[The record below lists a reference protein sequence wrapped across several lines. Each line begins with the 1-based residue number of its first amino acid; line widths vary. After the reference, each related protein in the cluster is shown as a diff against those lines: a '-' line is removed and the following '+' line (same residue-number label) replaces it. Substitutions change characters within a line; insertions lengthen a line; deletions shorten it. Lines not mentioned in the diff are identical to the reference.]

1 MTTVLDAAPPAGEF
15 DSPAGFVP
23 PNVLNPAP
31 PRIEYGVAG
40 VRDLRVELAEPEEGD
55 RSRGPKVARVFV
67 NDEPLRP
74 SSRFWTSFFMRFGIG
89 KSVFNYFDHA
99 EVFARLADRSPSDRL
114 RYAVERG
121 GDHGGAGT
129 LLAVTNPAKAVVK
142 HDDLR
147 ELLDRYDG
155 DRVTY
160 HGGVVESHHSPR
172 AGHRF
177 HVAGDAFANRFVVR
191 TPVDGF
197 GQPNIYLSLLREVCA
212 NGMIGE
218 SPAFRSALAL
228 GKGDDEVTYT
238 LSRAL
243 DGFNNDEGYAALRQ
257 RFESAAES
265 WASVHEA
272 MGLYS
277 LLAKLTGGGAGGG
290 GRGDAPANWG
300 SDGASAG
307 GTFGSGDAGTTLL
320 KRFHATTGDVTRLYG
335 LANLDSLSAKRQ
347 KTLPVNCKVYD
358 LVNFATEVATHYARP
373 EQARRLHAWTGGLVS
388 GEYDL
393 EGTADQYGDFKDFF
407 VSDGGPG
414 DGAAGDGGEP
424 PAAPTPAQPR

>member
-1 MTTVLDAAPPAGEF
+1 MPATLPPPAPLAAAPPA
-15 DSPAGFVP
+15 PAVP
-23 PNVLNPAP
+23 PNYLDSPP
-31 PRIEYGVAG
+31 PRIEYGVTRVG
-40 VRDLRVELAEPEEGD
+40 DLRVEAEDPEDG
-55 RSRGPKVARVFV
+55 RARGPVVTRVFV

-74 SSRFWTSFFMRFGIG
+74 TPRFWTSFFMRFGIG

-99 EVFARLADRSPSDRL
+99 EVFSRLAERSPSDRL
-114 RYAVERG
+114 RFVVERG
-121 GDHGGAGT
+121 PAADETGGAGT
-129 LLAVTNPAKAVVK
+129 LLAVSNPTKAVVR

-155 DRVTY
+155 DRITY
-160 HGGVVESHHSPR
+160 HDGVVESHHAPR
-172 AGHRF
+172 VGHRF

-218 SPAFRSALAL
+218 APAFRSALAL
-228 GKGDDEVTYT
+228 GKGDDEVSYT

-272 MGLYS
+272 TGLYS
-277 LLAKLTGGGAGGG
+277 LLAKLTGRGGVSGGEPPRDFG
-290 GRGDAPANWG
+290 T
-300 SDGASAG
+300 DGASAG
-307 GTFGSGDAGTTLL
+307 GTFEPGHAGTDLL
-320 KRFHATTGDVTRLYG
+320 KRFHKTTGDVTRLYG

-358 LVNFATEVATHYARP
+358 LLNFATEVATHYAKP
-373 EQARRLHAWTGGLVS
+373 EQARRLHAWAGGLVS

-407 VSDGGPG
+407 VSDDRP
-414 DGAAGDGGEP
+414 DGGG
-424 PAAPTPAQPR
+424 AGG

>member
-1 MTTVLDAAPPAGEF
+1 MTAVLDAPAPTAGAAE
-15 DSPAGFVP
+15 FVP

-31 PRIEYGVAG
+31 PRIEYGVARVG
-40 VRDLRVELAEPEEGD
+40 DLRVELAEPEEGD
-55 RSRGPKVARVFV
+55 RGRGPKVSRVFV

-99 EVFARLADRSPSDRL
+99 EVFGRLAERSASDRL
-114 RYAVERG
+114 RFAVERNA
-121 GDHGGAGT
+121 DHGGTGT
-129 LLAVTNPAKAVVK
+129 LLAVTNPTKAVVK

-160 HGGVVESHHSPR
+160 HNGVVESHHSPR
-172 AGHRF
+172 VGHRF

-218 SPAFRSALAL
+218 APAFRSALAL

-277 LLAKLTGGGAGGG
+277 LLAKLTGASPRPLGP
-290 GRGDAPANWG
+290 PANWG

-307 GTFGSGDAGTTLL
+307 GTFEPGDAGTTLL

-407 VSDGGPG
+407 VSDGGPDGGG
-414 DGAAGDGGEP
+414 DASGAAPAP
-424 PAAPTPAQPR
+424 PQPR

>member
-1 MTTVLDAAPPAGEF
+1 MPVA
-15 DSPAGFVP
+15 
-23 PNVLNPAP
+23 PAP
-31 PRIEYGVAG
+31 RTADGPRIEYGVASVG
-40 VRDLRVELAEPEEGD
+40 DLRVETEEAPD
-55 RSRGPKVARVFV
+55 ARARQPAVTRVFV
-67 NDEPLRP
+67 DDEPLRP
-74 SSRFWTSFFMRFGIG
+74 SARFWTSFFMRFGIG

-99 EVFARLADRSPSDRL
+99 EVFARLAQRSPSDRL
-114 RYAVERG
+114 RFAVERNPAPG
-121 GDHGGAGT
+121 KNGAGKTGEAGT
-129 LLAVTNPAKAVVK
+129 LLAVSNPTKAVVR

-155 DRVTY
+155 RRVTY
-160 HGGVVESHHSPR
+160 HNGVVESHHAPR
-172 AGHRF
+172 VGHRF

-197 GQPNIYLSLLREVCA
+197 GQPNIYLALLREVCS

-218 SPAFRSALAL
+218 APAFRSQLAL

-272 MGLYS
+272 AGLYA
-277 LLAKLTGGGAGGG
+277 LLAKLTGGGGGAGAGPDD
-290 GRGDAPANWG
+290 RPRNWG
-300 SDGASAG
+300 TDGASHDGQFEKKDWA
-307 GTFGSGDAGTTLL
+307 TNLL
-320 KRFHATTGDVTRLYG
+320 RRFHRTTGDVTRLYG

-358 LVNFATEVATHYARP
+358 LLNFATEVATHHAGP
-373 EQARRLHAWTGGLVS
+373 AHARRLHAWAGQLVS
-388 GEYDL
+388 GEFDL
-393 EGTADQYGDFKDFF
+393 EGTADQYGDFQDFF
-407 VSDGGPG
+407 VSDEAPPTTP
-414 DGAAGDGGEP
+414 AGEP
-424 PAAPTPAQPR
+424 GA

>member
-1 MTTVLDAAPPAGEF
+1 MTAVLDAPAAAADPGA
-15 DSPAGFVP
+15 AGFVP

-31 PRIEYGVAG
+31 PRIDYGVAS
-40 VRDLRVELAEPEEGD
+40 VRDLRVELEEPEDGS
-55 RSRGPKVARVFV
+55 RSRGPSVKRVFV
-67 NDEPLRP
+67 GDEPLRAG
-74 SSRFWTSFFMRFGIG
+74 SRFWTSFFMRFGIG

-99 EVFARLADRSPSDRL
+99 EVFERLADRSPDDRL
-114 RYAVERG
+114 RYAVERN
-121 GDHGGAGT
+121 DHGGPGT
-129 LLAVTNPAKAVVK
+129 LLAVSNPTKAVVK

-155 DRVTY
+155 DRVSY
-160 HGGVVESHHSPR
+160 HDGVVESHHAPR

-218 SPAFRSALAL
+218 APAFRSALAL

-277 LLAKLTGGGAGGG
+277 LLAKLTGRGGSGEPPRTFGT
-290 GRGDAPANWG
+290 
-300 SDGASAG
+300 DGASAG
-307 GTFGSGDAGTTLL
+307 GTFEPGDTGTTLL
-320 KRFHATTGDVTRLYG
+320 KRFHKTTGDVTRLYG

-358 LVNFATEVATHYARP
+358 LLNFATEVATHYARP

-407 VSDGGPG
+407 VSDGGPD
-414 DGAAGDGGEP
+414 DGAEP
-424 PAAPTPAQPR
+424 APPPRQPR